1 MRMCDVYRVKLKER
15 DMKKGIVL
23 AVLLPVF
30 AVMGEDVKSY
40 VLLKEGETKRDEFL
54 QDVATFLEKAGHFY
68 LATVD
73 EDGGA
78 RVRPIKYTLL
88 IDNKLIFATSEKK
101 ELFAHINKNPKV
113 EVSNTA
119 PDGSAFLRYKGTAK
133 LTADAEVRA
142 RFLSEFPRFADMY
155 KEGLTFFFIE
165 PEMAGIFPM
174 KGGKPVTKTFTK

>member
-1 MRMCDVYRVKLKER
+1 
-15 DMKKGIVL
+15 MKKGIVL

-40 VLLKEGETKRDEFL
+40 VLLKEGEAKRDAFL
-54 QDVATFLEKAGHFY
+54 QDVASFLEKAGHFY
-68 LATVD
+68 LATVG

-78 RVRPIKYTLL
+78 RVRPIKYTLI
-88 IDNKLIFATSEKK
+88 IDNKLVFATSDKK
-101 ELFAHINKNPKV
+101 ELFAHIHKNPKV

-119 PDGSAFLRYKGTAK
+119 PDGSAFLRFKGTAK
-133 LTADAEVRA
+133 LTADDDVRA
-142 RFLSEFPRFADMY
+142 RFLSEFPKFADMY

-174 KGGKPVTKTFTK
+174 KGGKPATKTFTK